1 MLKHNNVFYSL
12 GMKPIGNHVDSTFQH
27 LTFKCIYRK
36 IGDYLY
42 FVLGLWLLCL
52 LLMITMWFS
61 SENFKLSEDNNT
73 KCYRL

>member
-1 MLKHNNVFYSL
+1 MAV
-12 GMKPIGNHVDSTFQH
+12 GNYVDSTFQH

-42 FVLGLWLLCL
+42 FVLGP
-52 LLMITMWFS
+52 MNFMSTTNDNYVIS

-73 KCYRL
+73 